1 MKKNWTIKRIPADY
15 RTLAEAF
22 HLDPVTVRILVNRG
36 YDTEEK
42 IRDYFTDDVSV
53 FDASEGLPDYEIALK
68 EIQRFIDEGKK
79 VRILGDYDIDGVCA
93 TAILLKGLTRLGM
106 NADYVIPH
114 RVLDGYGMNK
124 NLIEQAKEDGVEGII
139 TCDNGIAAK
148 EEVDLAASYGIEVVV
163 TDHHEIPEV
172 LPKALAVVDQKRK
185 ENTYP
190 NREIC
195 GAYLAY
201 KVVIGLLNRVKT
213 EEDEELIKELRILA
227 GFATVGDVMPLCP
240 ENRSLVKYCLNH
252 LKDGSSIGMEA
263 LIHETGQ
270 DDKTLNVHSIGFILG
285 PCINATGRLDSAS
298 NALELLMC
306 KDKVRAAELAAT
318 LVAMNEERKA
328 ITAKGQEQAV
338 EEVEKNGLDFV
349 EVLYLPE
356 IHESITGLVAG
367 RIKEVFYRPTLCFT
381 DVENGKVKGSG
392 RSIEG
397 YDMFAKLSE
406 CKDLFDKFGGHPMAA
421 GITMPKENLEALRSR
436 LNENANLD
444 ENALSPTLC
453 IDADMPF
460 AYVTKELI
468 EEFHKLEPYGALNE
482 KPVFARKDVL
492 FVGGRIVGKN
502 HDVGIYTVKE
512 EGSAKTFTLKLF
524 RDLTVF
530 HHFVDEQFGE
540 GSAEGIYRG
549 EGVKLKVAYFPDL
562 NVFRG
567 VENVEFIMTDYSA

>member
-15 RTLAEAF
+15 KALSEMF
-22 HLDPVTVRILVNRG
+22 GLDPVTIRILVNRG

-42 IRDYFTDDVSV
+42 IKAYFTDDESV
-53 FDASEGLPDYEIALK
+53 FDASLGLPDYEKALT
-68 EIQRFIDEGKK
+68 EIKRFIAEHKK

-93 TAILLKGLTRLGM
+93 TAILLKGLSRLGM
-106 NADYVIPH
+106 DVDYVIPH
-114 RVLDGYGMNK
+114 RVLDGYGMNR
-124 NLIEQAKEDGVEGII
+124 NLIEQAREDGIEGII

-148 EEVDLAASYGIEVVV
+148 EEVDLANSYGIEVIV
-163 TDHHEIPEV
+163 TDHHEIPEI
-172 LPKALAVVDQKRK
+172 LPDALAVVDQKRK

-201 KVVIGLLNRVKT
+201 KVVIGLINPVKT
-213 EEDEELIKELRILA
+213 PADETLIKELRILA

-240 ENRSLVKYCLNH
+240 ENRSLVRYCLTH
-252 LKDGSSIGMEA
+252 LKDGVSYGLSA
-263 LIHETGQ
+263 LIHETELE
-270 DDKTLNVHSIGFILG
+270 DKELSVHSIGFILG

-306 KDKVRAAELAAT
+306 TDSDRAKELAKT
-318 LVAMNEERKA
+318 LVEMNEERKA
-328 ITAKGQEQAV
+328 ITAKGQQQAV
-338 EEVEKNGLDFV
+338 EEVQSKGLDFV

-381 DVENGKVKGSG
+381 NVEGGKVKGSG

-406 CKDLFDKFGGHPMAA
+406 CRDLFDKFGGHPMAA
-421 GITMPKENLEALRSR
+421 GITMPKENIDELRKR
-436 LNENANLD
+436 LNQNAGLSEENLA
-444 ENALSPTLC
+444 PTLC

-468 EEFHKLEPYGALNE
+468 EEFHKLEPYGVLNE
-482 KPVFARKDVL
+482 KPVFARKDVNIIS
-492 FVGGRIVGKN
+492 GRIVGKN
-502 HDVGIYTVKE
+502 HDVGIFTVKE
-512 EGSAKTFTLKLF
+512 EGSPKTFTLKLF
-524 RDLTVF
+524 RDLEGF
-530 HHFVDEQFGE
+530 HHYVDEQFGE

-549 EGVKLKVAYFPDL
+549 EGLKIKVAYFPDL
-562 NVFRG
+562 NTFRG